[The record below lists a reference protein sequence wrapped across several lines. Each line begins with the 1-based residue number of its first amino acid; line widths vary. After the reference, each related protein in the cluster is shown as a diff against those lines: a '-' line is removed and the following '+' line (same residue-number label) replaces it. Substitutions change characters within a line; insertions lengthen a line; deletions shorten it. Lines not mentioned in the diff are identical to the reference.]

1 MPQLSRKPLQILYG
15 IAMVIMLTAPLLVG
29 LFLKWRLGSDSTPE
43 FVAVSV
49 YSLAN
54 LLHFAAQLTAAILN
68 RRVTNHWRAT
78 LELNPDTSYGVLV
91 VGRQENP
98 AYFRACLEGV
108 SRLQNPAPR
117 GIWVV
122 IDGNDP
128 EEDLYMVDIVMEV
141 LGGGATLTCIAQP
154 AAGKRAAM
162 YRALNAD
169 AATADSPTYMLCTD
183 SDTVITP
190 ETPAAMKQILDN
202 VPRAAAVTGNVR
214 IFNLSNFLTHMINM
228 KYWFAFNL
236 ERAAQSY
243 FGCVSCVSGPLG
255 MYRMDAIR
263 PLLDSWRYQRF
274 CCNQEATYGDDRHLT
289 NLLLSAGHQIYYTHH
304 AECATETPS
313 ELLRWFTQQ
322 TRWGRSFVREFLLNV
337 GWFWRVSWWLT
348 YDLVYLAF
356 YSLFLFVFAVVL
368 LAGEPST
375 ETLLNIFI
383 VSLIMAFLRALYA
396 VILERSMEFLLFAWF
411 GALYF
416 VTLLP
421 LKIWSALTVFVV
433 TWGTSTR
440 RRLEVCHWWNP
451 TNFFDSWPVFIW
463 GAFVM
468 QAIIRAGFRDGGARV
483 GALWPEWTA
492 VLSFLGFSVALWYGG
507 GYRRVPV
514 PETSPANPPH
524 QPPQEIHNLGP

>member
-1 MPQLSRKPLQILYG
+1 MPPRKLLQVLYG
-15 IAMVIMLTAPLLVG
+15 IVMVIMLTAPLLVG
-29 LFLKWRLGSDSTPE
+29 LLLRWRFGEENESAPA

-68 RRVTNHWRAT
+68 RRRVIHWHES
-78 LELNPDTSYGVLV
+78 LKLNPDTSYGVLV

-108 SRLQNPAPR
+108 AKLRNPAPR
-117 GIWVV
+117 KIWVV

-128 EEDLYMVDIVMEV
+128 EEDLYMVDIAMEV
-141 LGGGATLTCIAQP
+141 FGGGEAVTHVTCVAQP
-154 AAGKRAAM
+154 VAGKRAAM
-162 YRALNAD
+162 YRALVGAD
-169 AATADSPTYMLCTD
+169 APIVDYMLCTD

-214 IFNLSNFLTHMINM
+214 IFNLENFLTHMINM

-255 MYRMDAIR
+255 MYRMEAIR

-313 ELLRWFTQQ
+313 KLLRWFTQQ

-375 ETLLNIFI
+375 ETLLNILI

-440 RRLEVCHWWNP
+440 RRLNP
-451 TNFFDSWPVFIW
+451 TKLLDSWPVFIW

-492 VLSFLGFSVALWYGG
+492 VLSFVGVSVALWFGG
-507 GYRRVPV
+507 GYRHVPAT
-514 PETSPANPPH
+514 ETSPANPPD
-524 QPPQEIHNLGP
+524 QPPQEIHNLGPEL

>member
-1 MPQLSRKPLQILYG
+1 MFAAPPPLPRKLLQGLYG
-15 IAMVIMLTAPLLVG
+15 VIMVIMLTAPLLLG
-29 LFLKWRLGSDSTPE
+29 LFLKWRATDSTPE
-43 FVAVSV
+43 FVAISV

-54 LLHFAAQLTAAILN
+54 LLHFVAQLTAAILN
-68 RRVTNHWRAT
+68 RRVANHWHQT
-78 LELNPDTSYGVLV
+78 LELDPDTSYGVLV

-108 SRLQNPAPR
+108 RQLQNPPPR
-117 GIWVV
+117 QVWVV

-141 LGGGATLTCIAQP
+141 FAESPEPSPRVTCIAQP

-162 YRALNAD
+162 YRVLRDGGTTD
-169 AATADSPTYMLCTD
+169 ATYMLCTD

-202 VPRAAAVTGNVR
+202 QPGTAAVTGNVT
-214 IFNLSNFLTHMINM
+214 IFNLGNFLTHMVKF

-289 NLLLSAGHQIYYTHH
+289 NLLLSAGHKIHYTHH
-304 AECATETPS
+304 AECATETPA

-322 TRWGRSFVREFLLNV
+322 TRWGRSFVREFILNV

-368 LAGEPST
+368 LVGSPST
-375 ETLLNIFI
+375 ETLLNILI
-383 VSLIMAFLRALYA
+383 VSLIMASLRALYA
-396 VILERSMEFLLFAWF
+396 VILERSVAFLLFGWF

-421 LKIWSALTVFVV
+421 LKIWSGLTVFVV

-440 RRLEVCHWWNP
+440 RRVIT
-451 TNFFDSWPVFIW
+451 TNATTWATWLDSWPVVTWSAFI
-463 GAFVM
+463 M
-468 QAIIRAGFRDGGARV
+468 QAIVRAVVRDGAVQVLNLWGEWVAIGAF
-483 GALWPEWTA
+483 
-492 VLSFLGFSVALWYGG
+492 LSFSMGIWWCGVQKQ
-507 GYRRVPV
+507 
-514 PETSPANPPH
+514 T
-524 QPPQEIHNLGP
+524 Q